1 MYAITF
7 LCNPLLPKLDEAL
20 ITPYIEALKGDSITW
35 LGDGVAAEIYVKTR
49 PRNIKKIWMELQKLK
64 IDIVFQQNHM
74 RKKKLLVADM
84 DSTIINQE
92 CLDELADEAGYGE
105 EIKKITRKAMD
116 GDLHFEAALLE
127 RVKYLKGIPEK
138 TIDQVLKNRIH
149 LAAGAK
155 TLISTMKKNESYTAL
170 VSGGFTHFTSKIAKD
185 LGFHENVANQLEIK
199 NCQLTGNVKL
209 PILGKDAK
217 VTVLKSLI
225 NRLNLSLS
233 DTISVGDG
241 ANDIGM
247 LRLAGLGVAL
257 HAKNIVQAEADI
269 IINHCDLT
277 SLLYIQGYH
286 QDEFL
291 H

>member
-1 MYAITF
+1 M
-7 LCNPLLPKLDEAL
+7 
-20 ITPYIEALKGDSITW
+20 
-35 LGDGVAAEIYVKTR
+35 
-49 PRNIKKIWMELQKLK
+49 
-64 IDIVFQQNHM
+64 
-74 RKKKLLVADM
+74 
-84 DSTIINQE
+84 
-92 CLDELADEAGYGE
+92 
-105 EIKKITRKAMD
+105 
-116 GDLHFEAALLE
+116 
-127 RVKYLKGIPEK
+127 
-138 TIDQVLKNRIH
+138 
-149 LAAGAK
+149 
-155 TLISTMKKNESYTAL
+155 
-170 VSGGFTHFTSKIAKD
+170 
-185 LGFHENVANQLEIK
+185 EIK

>member
-1 MYAITF
+1 
-7 LCNPLLPKLDEAL
+7 
-20 ITPYIEALKGDSITW
+20 
-35 LGDGVAAEIYVKTR
+35 
-49 PRNIKKIWMELQKLK
+49 
-64 IDIVFQQNHM
+64 
-74 RKKKLLVADM
+74 
-84 DSTIINQE
+84 
-92 CLDELADEAGYGE
+92 
-105 EIKKITRKAMD
+105 
-116 GDLHFEAALLE
+116 
-127 RVKYLKGIPEK
+127 
-138 TIDQVLKNRIH
+138 
-149 LAAGAK
+149 
-155 TLISTMKKNESYTAL
+155 
-170 VSGGFTHFTSKIAKD
+170 
-185 LGFHENVANQLEIK
+185 LEIK
-199 NCQLTGNVKL
+199 NRQLTGNVKL